1 MKNIAAI
8 KHRFFVFG
16 KLMFTLEEK
25 SKALYDTRRMKLL
38 LSPET
43 GGKKCFFIKR
53 MPKCKKYR

>member
-1 MKNIAAI
+1 
-8 KHRFFVFG
+8 
-16 KLMFTLEEK
+16 MFTLEEK
-25 SKALYDTRRMKLL
+25 SKALYDAQQMKLL